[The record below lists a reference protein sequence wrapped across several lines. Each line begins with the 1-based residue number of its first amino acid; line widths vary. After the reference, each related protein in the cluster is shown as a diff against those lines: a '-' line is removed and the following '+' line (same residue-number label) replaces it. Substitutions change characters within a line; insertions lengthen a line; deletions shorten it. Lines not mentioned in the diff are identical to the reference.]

1 MKSIRIALPLLAA
14 LVLPFASA
22 SAQQDGRT
30 YRSELQSFRVVTIAQ
45 GLDHPWSLAFLPDGR
60 KLVTER
66 DGRLRIIGADGKLEP
81 DAVRGV
87 PKVVARGQ
95 GGLLDVVPHPR
106 FAENALIYLSYA
118 EAGEDGQGTAVMRAR
133 LVGDGGN
140 AQLEDQRVI
149 FRLMPKSGTTHHF
162 GGRLVFD
169 RDERLYIT
177 LGDRGEMERAQ
188 KLDDHAGSV
197 IRINDDG
204 SVPKDNPFVNKPN
217 AKPEIYTYGNR
228 NVQGAALHPQ
238 SGVLWT
244 NEHGPQGGDEIN
256 VMHAGVNYGWPVI
269 TYGVNYVVGTAIGEG
284 THKAGMAQPV
294 YQWTPSIAPSGM
306 TFYTGDKFPQWRGN
320 LFVGALKFR
329 LLARLELDGERVV
342 KEERLLEDEVGR
354 IRDVRAGPDGYIYV
368 LTDESDGA
376 VLRLEPAKQ

>member
-1 MKSIRIALPLLAA
+1 MNFHRIALPLLAL

-22 SAQQDGRT
+22 SAQQDAHT
-30 YRSELQSFRVVTIAQ
+30 YRSELQSFRVVTIAK

-66 DGRLRIIGADGKLEP
+66 VGRLRIIGADGKLQP
-81 DAVRGV
+81 DAVKGV

-95 GGLLDVVPHPR
+95 GGLLDVALHPR
-106 FAENALIYLSYA
+106 FAQNALIYLSYA
-118 EAGEDGQGTAVMRAR
+118 EAGEGGQGTAVMRAR

-140 AQLEDQRVI
+140 AQLEDQRVV
-149 FRLMPKSGTTHHF
+149 FRLTPKSGTTHHF

-169 RDERLYIT
+169 RDEHLYIT

-244 NEHGPQGGDEIN
+244 HEHGPQGGDEIN
-256 VMHAGVNYGWPVI
+256 VMRAGVNYGWPVI
-269 TYGVNYVVGTAIGEG
+269 TYGVNYVIGTKIGEG
-284 THKAGMAQPV
+284 THKAGMAQPI

-306 TFYTGDKFPQWRGN
+306 AFYTGDKFPQWRGN
-320 LFVGALKFR
+320 LFVGALKLK

-368 LTDESDGA
+368 LTDESDGE
-376 VLRLEPAKQ
+376 VLRLEPTKQ

>member
-1 MKSIRIALPLLAA
+1 MKTYRIALPLLAA

-22 SAQQDGRT
+22 SAQDGRT
-30 YRSELQSFRVVTIAQ
+30 YRSELESFRVVTIAR

-66 DGRLRIIGADGKLEP
+66 AGRLRIIGADGKLQP
-81 DAVRGV
+81 DAVQGV

-95 GGLLDVVPHPR
+95 GGLLDVALHPR
-106 FAENALIYLSYA
+106 FAQNALIYLSYA
-118 EAGEDGQGTAVMRAR
+118 EAGEGGQGTAVMRAR

-140 AQLEDQRVI
+140 AHLEDQRVI

-169 RDERLYIT
+169 RDEHLYIT

-244 NEHGPQGGDEIN
+244 HEHGPQGGDEIN

-269 TYGVNYVVGTAIGEG
+269 TYGVNYVIGTKIGEG
-284 THKAGMAQPV
+284 THKAGMAQPI

-306 TFYTGDKFPQWRGN
+306 AFYTGDKFPQWRGN
-320 LFVGALKFR
+320 LFVGALKFK
-329 LLARLELDGERVV
+329 LLVRLELDGERVV

-368 LTDESDGA
+368 LTDESDGE
-376 VLRLEPAKQ
+376 VLRLEPTKQ